1 MLISV
6 VDLALVGLSA
16 IAVITFWEQY
26 QHKEQLRML
35 KETLH
40 DLVRKHNSLSDA
52 YVNLGDQIED
62 EIDELHDEITEIKGA
77 LES

>member
-6 VDLALVGLSA
+6 VDLALLGLST
-16 IAVITFWEQY
+16 IAAITFWELYQY
-26 QHKEQLRML
+26 KEQLRIL
-35 KETLH
+35 KETLN

-52 YVNLGDQIED
+52 CVNMGEQIED